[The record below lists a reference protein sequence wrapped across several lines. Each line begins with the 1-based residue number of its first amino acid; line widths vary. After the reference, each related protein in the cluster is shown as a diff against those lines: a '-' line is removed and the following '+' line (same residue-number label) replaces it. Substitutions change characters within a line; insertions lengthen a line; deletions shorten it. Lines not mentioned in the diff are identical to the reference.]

1 MSTMSTSSR
10 RFLTVIAVAASLLI
24 GFGAIRASA
33 AWTEAAAPLP
43 AAPVSV
49 ETLQGRLA
57 DESTRSADLLDQL
70 RSLTGH
76 ADELS
81 AALAAAQTRIA
92 DDDAHAAQLAKDL
105 AAARKKLASLEES
118 IKKASQARLVSQTVT
133 TRSTSAGSSHD
144 DGDTEHDDD

>member
-105 AAARKKLASLEES
+105 AAARKKLASLEDS

-144 DGDTEHDDD
+144 DGGTEHDDD

>member
-1 MSTMSTSSR
+1 M
-10 RFLTVIAVAASLLI
+10 
-24 GFGAIRASA
+24 
-33 AWTEAAAPLP
+33 
-43 AAPVSV
+43 

-105 AAARKKLASLEES
+105 AAARKKLASLEKS
-118 IKKASQARLVSQTVT
+118 IKKASQARLVSHVVT
-133 TRSTSAGSSHD
+133 ATSTSVGSGHD
-144 DGDTEHDDD
+144 DRDTEHDDD